1 MASNLFPIDEKIENI
16 VEYIKKNEFL
26 IAEKELSKLLEEKE
40 YKSQPIIYNLLGFI
54 FQRQG
59 NVFLSEKNFETAISL
74 DKNFHPA
81 LYNLGVLHYKNLSYD
96 KAIIFLN
103 KVIKINPSHYDSFF
117 LIAQAYLGKRNFDK
131 AILNYQNCIKLSP
144 NQIDAYL
151 NLANLYCSIHQIT
164 DAKNLLKEAKEIFNG
179 DIRLLNNLGLV
190 HKKLHELDEAIEL
203 FVEANKIKYDEIEP
217 LLNLGLSYLEKKNYV
232 RSLEF
237 IEKAL
242 NLKQSAELYFN
253 KSLVLEKLERLD
265 EAFECLEKSIE
276 LDSNFS
282 SAHQRK
288 IEISIK
294 LLDHKKAKQLFSQLD
309 LNNLSEEN
317 LGLLIFYV
325 NYLYDLKKND
335 YFKLLDLKKK
345 KILKRN
351 NYFIK
356 KFESQKKNTSI
367 IDRNLH
373 KIKIG
378 FISADFNKHP
388 VMYQLFDFFTEL
400 AKSNDVEVYIYDNSE
415 ALKSDEITTELKKHL
430 KNWINI
436 HTLSDFDVAKRV
448 NNDGVKILFDLSG
461 HTEGNRLGV
470 FSFKPCNFQ
479 ASWIG
484 YLNSIGT
491 EGVDYLIADQFVIP
505 ENSEYDLFY
514 KEKIIRLENCW
525 SILSKLQENILPNYT
540 KLPCKENNFFTFG
553 SLNNYFKYNER
564 VLDLWS
570 DILRLTNKTKLFLSG
585 NAIFLNQVFQD
596 KFFTIFDKK
605 KIDRSRIIFNGLLDK
620 EKSLEKYNNIDICL
634 DPFPYN
640 GGTTM
645 LESAFMCVP
654 SLALEGQVFI
664 SRCGFSIN
672 KNLKL
677 DEWNCKTESE
687 YLDKAVKFS
696 QEFDF
701 ILQSKKKIYKGIYLD
716 GLFSSEKLVR
726 NFLLMVKNLIRTS

>member
-237 IEKAL
+237 IEKAC

-288 IEISIK
+288 IEIYIK

-388 VMYQLFDFFTEL
+388 VMYQLYDFFTEL

-415 ALKSDEITTELKKHL
+415 VLKSDEITTELKKHL

-436 HTLSDFDVAKRV
+436 HTLSDFDAAKRV
-448 NNDGVKILFDLSG
+448 NNDDVKVLFDLSG
-461 HTEGNRLGV
+461 HTTNNRLGV
-470 FSFKPCNFQ
+470 FSFKPCHIQ
-479 ASWIG
+479 ASWAG
-484 YLNSIGT
+484 YANSV
-491 EGVDYLIADQFVIP
+491 GVSGIDYLIADKFVIP
-505 ENSEYDLFY
+505 QNKEYEMLY
-514 KEKIIRLENCW
+514 KEKIIRLENSW
-525 SILSKLQENILPNYT
+525 STLSKLPNNILPDYK
-540 KLPCKENNFFTFG
+540 KLPYKENNLFTFG

-564 VLDLWS
+564 VLDVWS
-570 DILRLTNKTKLFLSG
+570 DILKLTNNTRLYLSG
-585 NAIFLNQVFQD
+585 NTIFLKQDFQD
-596 KFFTIFDKK
+596 RFFLIFDKK
-605 KIDRSRIIFNGLLDK
+605 RINRNRIIFSGLLDRK
-620 EKSLEKYNNIDICL
+620 KSLEKYNNIDICL

-645 LESAFMCVP
+645 LESTYMCVP
-654 SLALEGQVFI
+654 SLALEGEIFV

-672 KNLKL
+672 KNLEL
-677 DEWNCKTESE
+677 DEWNCKSE
-687 YLDKAVKFS
+687 KDYVDKAIKFS
-696 QEFDF
+696 QDFDF
-701 ILQSKKKIYKGIYLD
+701 ILRSKKKIYERVYLD
-716 GLFSSEKLVR
+716 GLFSSEKFVKS
-726 NFLLMVKNLIRTS
+726 FLLLVKNLIKSN